1 MPEAQEIRF
10 NCPINRKARPK
21 GGFAADSVIERA
33 ERRNAACRNGN
44 NARHT
49 GHKTRQNGN

>member
-33 ERRNAACRNGN
+33 ERGNAACQSGN
-44 NARHT
+44 NGARS
-49 GHKTRQNGN
+49 GHETRQNGN